1 MPQNSK
7 QITQPYALPTNGEIK
22 LGTEDSWT
30 NAMDRKEKKRIQNRV
45 AQRSYRHRMKTRLG
59 ELQSQLECYESQNQ
73 QNRAENNDD
82 DAEATTLPLSLN
94 TQGTGSNQTSAIET
108 MTPRSQSHP
117 AENSVMAQFEILQ
130 HLQSQ
135 IQNLV
140 PGQSTPRQQ
149 PDVDPTLLN
158 TAQPVFTQPVPAFN
172 NPQQTSHMLQLLE
185 SSCTNLLAQ
194 RDQLAAIMQHT
205 GGVCADAMQSVEYT
219 SASHTPDPKDNGMDF
234 DWGPTEDLYQ
244 WKPQTLSGS
253 SEAQPRRQS
262 SVSPRSMPFT
272 GTSTSA
278 SAPESSKT
286 LSQKQTE
293 GQLQQRQQQ
302 LLQQQL
308 LQQQAPPQVL
318 TPQTVGPDARSR
330 LPNASSSPEPLPR
343 FNSVELSPPPVDASI
358 DERLEWMLECGE
370 AAGFDSFDCL
380 ATAYYGSTSL
390 AASSSYLAG
399 EQHLSRSR
407 RLPKLLADLF
417 AAAQS
422 WNTREQR
429 GFHDEVLKTAE
440 AILGAEE
447 RSMRERKEPAS
458 VLHDV
463 FEAGDGTP
471 DCEMLAGRDA
481 GGMKRL
487 IQSELPNLWALV
499 TALTTGNKSL
509 RQRDRSGA
517 ALATI
522 VLLHCVGR
530 VPKQKLLQILDSFL

>member
-1 MPQNSK
+1 MS
-7 QITQPYALPTNGEIK
+7 
-22 LGTEDSWT
+22 
-30 NAMDRKEKKRIQNRV
+30 
-45 AQRSYRHRMKTRLG
+45 
-59 ELQSQLECYESQNQ
+59 
-73 QNRAENNDD
+73 
-82 DAEATTLPLSLN
+82 
-94 TQGTGSNQTSAIET
+94 
-108 MTPRSQSHP
+108 
-117 AENSVMAQFEILQ
+117 
-130 HLQSQ
+130 
-135 IQNLV
+135 
-140 PGQSTPRQQ
+140 
-149 PDVDPTLLN
+149 
-158 TAQPVFTQPVPAFN
+158 
-172 NPQQTSHMLQLLE
+172 
-185 SSCTNLLAQ
+185 
-194 RDQLAAIMQHT
+194 
-205 GGVCADAMQSVEYT
+205 
-219 SASHTPDPKDNGMDF
+219 
-234 DWGPTEDLYQ
+234 
-244 WKPQTLSGS
+244 
-253 SEAQPRRQS
+253 
-262 SVSPRSMPFT
+262 
-272 GTSTSA
+272 
-278 SAPESSKT
+278 
-286 LSQKQTE
+286 
-293 GQLQQRQQQ
+293 
-302 LLQQQL
+302 
-308 LQQQAPPQVL
+308 
-318 TPQTVGPDARSR
+318 QTVGPDAQSR
-330 LPNASSSPEPLPR
+330 LPTASNSPEPLPR

-422 WNTREQR
+422 WNAREQR

-440 AILGAEE
+440 AILAAEE

-463 FEAGDGTP
+463 FESGDGTP
-471 DCEMLAGRDA
+471 ECEMLAGRDA